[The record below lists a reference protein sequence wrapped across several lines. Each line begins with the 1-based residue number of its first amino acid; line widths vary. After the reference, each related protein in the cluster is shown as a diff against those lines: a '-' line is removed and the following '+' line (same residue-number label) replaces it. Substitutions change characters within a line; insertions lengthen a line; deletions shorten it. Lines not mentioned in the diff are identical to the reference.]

1 MLQDLKK
8 NEVNFAT
15 HQDAQA
21 RINARED
28 CNLRKLAVLPPSK
41 TTLRDIKEKRRGEM
55 IMENVNK
62 FGEQTIGIHGQELPK
77 YSQFDNSK
85 EWWRYATTGKEPP
98 KVQSRVL
105 LKQNQKYWA
114 TNDEMLLADKS
125 PHQGPIDIFKQ
136 THVPIAGEKVVPEKP
151 FSIIHCNDEDLLNV
165 TEVQKGHKIQSKW
178 SSDFKE
184 FECLG
189 SQRLMDK
196 TVNAAKDREEAE
208 IKRMEKLELYF

>member
-77 YSQFDNSK
+77 YSYSDNSK
-85 EWWRYATTGKEPP
+85 EWWKYATAGKDPP

-125 PHQGPIDIFKQ
+125 PHQGP
-136 THVPIAGEKVVPEKP
+136 
-151 FSIIHCNDEDLLNV
+151 
-165 TEVQKGHKIQSKW
+165 
-178 SSDFKE
+178 
-184 FECLG
+184 
-189 SQRLMDK
+189 
-196 TVNAAKDREEAE
+196 
-208 IKRMEKLELYF
+208 